1 MYNRDKRV
9 LHPLKRMVKGK
20 SPSDIIDMLWRG
32 GMLNRLAMEQQYI
45 KDEVAHRVRN
55 GESKM
60 RAMEMVAYDIG
71 CSFEK
76 VRSVVYRKETKT
88 K

>member
-20 SPSDIIDMLWRG
+20 SPSDIIDMLWREG
-32 GMLNRLAMEQQYI
+32 LLNHLAMERQYI
-45 KDEVAHRVRN
+45 RDEVNHRVRN

-60 RAMEMVAYDIG
+60 RAIEMVAYDIG

-76 VRSVVYRKETKT
+76 VRSVVYRKEIEN
-88 K
+88 